1 MVDNM
6 EKQFKNTKKPSSW
19 SSRRP
24 SSFSK
29 GLRLPNKL
37 DLQRTP
43 LAKSIAMLITISILL
58 EVNKTRD
65 SNVQAKTHTQRHM
78 DNAWSKIVL
87 CSPCF
92 AIYCSFL
99 IWFIQTI
106 WDNSYLSS
114 NQYCGLVSHV
124 SSITFLLTTSNL
136 MFYFLHSHFASSQR
150 LQNPLPLLMLDAY
163 PL

>member
-6 EKQFKNTKKPSSW
+6 EKHFKNTKKPSSW

-78 DNAWSKIVL
+78 DNA
-87 CSPCF
+87 
-92 AIYCSFL
+92 
-99 IWFIQTI
+99 
-106 WDNSYLSS
+106 
-114 NQYCGLVSHV
+114 
-124 SSITFLLTTSNL
+124 
-136 MFYFLHSHFASSQR
+136 
-150 LQNPLPLLMLDAY
+150 
-163 PL
+163 